1 MDVHAGISN
10 AVPIF
15 RMEQDP
21 GWRPVYFIVL
31 GLLMGILGRLGN
43 YSLQTSIVREC
54 SLLVVKILH
63 GLRCSARH
71 SMQEFGQVKH
81 GS

>member
-21 GWRPVYFIVL
+21 GWRPVYFIVS

-43 YSLQTSIVREC
+43 YSLQTSY
-54 SLLVVKILH
+54 
-63 GLRCSARH
+63 SAR
-71 SMQEFGQVKH
+71 MQLV
-81 GS
+81 GSKNSSWPEMLS